1 MKKSQTCM
9 ETRLLKNCLILL
21 LPDMSFL
28 EKKMDILLHICY
40 NKQVAIMKFCFA
52 RPPMLQIKEKS
63 RVTQAFHR
71 GSSSK
76 AFLEAVAVEEC
87 S

>member
-28 EKKMDILLHICY
+28 EKKNGHSVTYLL
-40 NKQVAIMKFCFA
+40 Q
-52 RPPMLQIKEKS
+52 
-63 RVTQAFHR
+63 
-71 GSSSK
+71 
-76 AFLEAVAVEEC
+76 
-87 S
+87 